1 MARPLKSGLDYFPLD
16 VHDDDKLKFVR
27 IKFKITGV
35 AIVFELYRKIY
46 ANSFFTEWSHD
57 EALMFSDS
65 IKADYDQVLSVV
77 DECLSRGIFNKS
89 IFDSFG
95 ILTSK
100 GIQDRFGEATI
111 RRKNCKYNFDYFVND
126 SKLYTSRGD
135 YVNTN
140 GVNVNINPSSSVL
153 NVSKSTQSKVKES
166 KVKESKE
173 ESKNTLV
180 NPTDKPKAKNEA
192 VLVICREKFEIWWK
206 LYKKDTNKKQAFQ
219 QWVKLKD
226 VEMDKCI
233 NVATAYSESRE
244 KKYRKSPH
252 LYIRDKLFNDEIIID
267 KPKLSAGV
275 NNLKDILQD
284 TQMQNLEIYNEPQTL
299 ALGDNYEYR

>member
-16 VHDDDKLKFVR
+16 VHDDDKLKFIR

-65 IKADYDQVLSVV
+65 IKADYDQVLSIV
-77 DECLSRGIFNKS
+77 DECLSRGIFNKA

-140 GVNVNINPSSSVL
+140 GVNANINPSSSVL

-166 KVKESKE
+166 KVKEIKE
-173 ESKNTLV
+173 KNKNTLV
-180 NPTDKPKAKNEA
+180 NPLDLPKPKNEA
-192 VLVICREKFEIWWK
+192 FIKSCKKGFESWWELYDKKTHKNDALIKWLK
-206 LYKKDTNKKQAFQ
+206 LSVDEMKKALE
-219 QWVKLKD
+219 V
-226 VEMDKCI
+226 VEEYTKANSKM
-233 NVATAYSESRE
+233 
-244 KKYRKSPH
+244 YRKDPH
-252 LYIRDKLFNDEIIID
+252 RYLAKKSFNDEIIFEA
-267 KPKLSAGV
+267 KKESKG
-275 NNLKDILQD
+275 
-284 TQMQNLEIYNEPQTL
+284 MQNLKGIFEAEAQRNGTEKVLDLGKGVTY
-299 ALGDNYEYR
+299 ALG